1 MPGTGHRP
9 SHLRE
14 PTDHRTTIR
23 KDTTMNA
30 VIALQSLEES
40 AQGTELLPIT
50 GLGSAF
56 SYYSRCST
64 TCG

>member
-1 MPGTGHRP
+1 
-9 SHLRE
+9 
-14 PTDHRTTIR
+14 
-23 KDTTMNA
+23 MNA